1 MEHFNNKLFRMDLSI
16 IPADIISVIGKYLLI
31 GNNDKFKF
39 NKIFRKKNDNK
50 LLKFFFGLDENVFRY
65 VNNYI
70 GIWYKIECKE
80 IYIKPLM
87 DCINSTCNTQIK
99 RIRLFYTPF
108 DYFSKNT
115 SLYINDNFK
124 FYDKDNNR
132 IDVCDIIV
140 NNKHLETISDKLQ
153 SIREKWNIKKQ
164 LIEYDKKIQLIKDM
178 NNVFDFVYWKDNS
191 DDEL

>member
-1 MEHFNNKLFRMDLSI
+1 MESINNKLFKMDLSI
-16 IPADIISVIGKYLLI
+16 MPADVISIIGKYLLM
-31 GNNDKFKF
+31 GNDDNFKF
-39 NKIFRKKNDNK
+39 NKIFRKKNDND

-108 DYFSKNT
+108 DYFNKNT
-115 SLYINDNFK
+115 SLTISNCFK
-124 FYDKDNNR
+124 FYDKNNNR

-140 NNKHLETISDKLQ
+140 KNKHFEAISDKLQ

-164 LIEYDKKIQLIKDM
+164 LIEYDKKIQSIKDM
-178 NNVFDFVYWKDNS
+178 NNEVLFGYWKDNS